1 MSLLKLGRA
10 RLGMA
15 LPRHRGCLLATKD
28 QRLDDLFECYALA
41 STTLDKLL
49 REIPRREALIDEYEE
64 VCRDLQVEAV
74 EMLALL
80 EKRPQRLSGSPPEF
94 RS

>member
-15 LPRHRGCLLATKD
+15 LPRHRQWLLATKD

-41 STTLDKLL
+41 STTLDNLL
-49 REIPRREALIDEYEE
+49 HECPRREALIDEYEE
-64 VCRDLQVEAV
+64 VCRDLQVDAIEL
-74 EMLALL
+74 LALL
-80 EKRPQRLSGSPPEF
+80 EKRHFQRS
-94 RS
+94 

>member
-15 LPRHRGCLLATKD
+15 PPRHRGGLLATKD

-41 STTLDKLL
+41 STTLDNLQ
-49 REIPRREALIDEYEE
+49 RELPRREALIEEYQEI
-64 VCRDLQVEAV
+64 CRNLQADVVE
-74 EMLALL
+74 LLPLL
-80 EKRPQRLSGSPPEF
+80 EARWLQRSL
-94 RS
+94 

>member
-15 LPRHRGCLLATKD
+15 LPRHRGGLLATKD

-41 STTLDKLL
+41 STTLDNLQ
-49 REIPRREALIDEYEE
+49 RELPRREALIDEYQEI
-64 VCRDLQVEAV
+64 CRNLQADVVE
-74 EMLALL
+74 LLPLL
-80 EKRPQRLSGSPPEF
+80 EARWLQRS
-94 RS
+94 

>member
-15 LPRHRGCLLATKD
+15 LPRHRRWLLAIKD
-28 QRLDDLFECYALA
+28 ERLDDLFECYALA

-49 REIPRREALIDEYEE
+49 REVPRREALIDEYEE
-64 VCRDLQVEAV
+64 VCRDLQVDVV
-74 EMLALL
+74 ELLALL
-80 EKRPQRLSGSPPEF
+80 EERHLQRSQQDLA
-94 RS
+94 

>member
-15 LPRHRGCLLATKD
+15 LPRHRGWLLTTRD

-41 STTLDKLL
+41 ATALDRLQ
-49 REIPRREALIDEYEE
+49 RELPRREALIEEYEE
-64 VCRDLQVEAV
+64 ICRDLQVDVV
-74 EMLALL
+74 ELLPLL
-80 EKRPQRLSGSPPEF
+80 EKRWLQRS
-94 RS
+94 